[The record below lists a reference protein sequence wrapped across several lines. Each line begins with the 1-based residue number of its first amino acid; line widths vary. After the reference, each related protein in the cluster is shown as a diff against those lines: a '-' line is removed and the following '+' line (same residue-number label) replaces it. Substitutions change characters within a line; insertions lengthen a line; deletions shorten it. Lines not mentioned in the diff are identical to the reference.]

1 MSRLGLPNDRLSQTT
16 PIVVPVIDLDS
27 FFEQAPA
34 WLVIDVEGFEIRVLR
49 GARRMIRECKGIVV
63 ELHPASWGLAGT
75 TRADLESLLAEHSLK
90 MTPLT
95 GQTDPFTEHG
105 NVLLRR

>member
-1 MSRLGLPNDRLSQTT
+1 MSRLGLPNDALSQTV

-27 FFEQAPA
+27 FFEHPPA
-34 WLVIDVEGFEIRVLR
+34 WLVIDVEGFEMRVLR
-49 GARRMIRECKGIVV
+49 GARRLISQSKGIIV
-63 ELHPASWGLAGT
+63 ELHPDSWELAGT
-75 TRADLESLLAEHSLK
+75 SRADLESLLAEHSLK